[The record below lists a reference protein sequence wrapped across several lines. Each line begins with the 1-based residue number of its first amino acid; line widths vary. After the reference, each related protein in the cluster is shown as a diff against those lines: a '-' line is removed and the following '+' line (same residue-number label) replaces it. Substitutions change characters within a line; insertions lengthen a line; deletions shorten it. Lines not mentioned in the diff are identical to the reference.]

1 MLADS
6 FSSSPPT
13 PWVAIVPLIAILP
26 AVVCMADIARHQR
39 TRQYPPQVWL
49 AICAFGNIFGLIA
62 YLRFGRSD
70 ER

>member
-1 MLADS
+1 MPADS
-6 FSSSPPT
+6 FGSSPT
-13 PWVAIVPLIAILP
+13 SPWVAIVPLIAILP
-26 AVVCMADIARHQR
+26 AVLCMADIARHRR

-62 YLRFGRSD
+62 YLRFGRDD